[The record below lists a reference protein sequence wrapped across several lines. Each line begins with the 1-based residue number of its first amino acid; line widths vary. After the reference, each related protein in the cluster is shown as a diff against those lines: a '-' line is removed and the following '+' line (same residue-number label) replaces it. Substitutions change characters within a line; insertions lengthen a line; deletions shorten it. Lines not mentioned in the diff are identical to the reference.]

1 LREFGHQLAMQTD
14 LPQINPDSWS
24 QAFQLLGST
33 IRDESTVVLLDEI
46 SWLGG
51 YDPDFPG
58 YLKKAWDTVFKKH
71 SKLILVLCGSV
82 SAWIEKNILKN
93 TGFVGRDSWDIL
105 LEELPLYYCNHFWGK
120 ARERISN
127 AEKLKVLSVTGG
139 VPKYLEEVD
148 PGVTAEE
155 NIKRLCFHRGGI
167 LFREF
172 EQIFSDVFG
181 KHSAGYK
188 EILKVLT
195 YGSKTVSEI
204 SNAMDKERNGHMS
217 EYLRDLVLGGFVA
230 EDATFAPKTGRNT
243 RTVKYRL
250 KDNYSRFYLR
260 YVEPRKESIEKGL
273 MLGLSMDQLPEW
285 NTILGLQFENLILN
299 NIQPL
304 AKQLQLARTPLIAA
318 APYFQ
323 KQTARRKG
331 CQVDLLILTKHSLYV
346 VEIKLRKS
354 IEPQV
359 IDEVKE
365 KVRRLPAD
373 SERSI
378 RTVLVYEGQLNKN
391 VEDEGYFDFTIPFAQ
406 LLTSRP

>member
-1 LREFGHQLAMQTD
+1 
-14 LPQINPDSWS
+14 
-24 QAFQLLGST
+24 
-33 IRDESTVVLLDEI
+33 
-46 SWLGG
+46 
-51 YDPDFPG
+51 
-58 YLKKAWDTVFKKH
+58 
-71 SKLILVLCGSV
+71 
-82 SAWIEKNILKN
+82 
-93 TGFVGRDSWDIL
+93 
-105 LEELPLYYCNHFWGK
+105 
-120 ARERISN
+120 
-127 AEKLKVLSVTGG
+127 
-139 VPKYLEEVD
+139 
-148 PGVTAEE
+148 
-155 NIKRLCFHRGGI
+155 
-167 LFREF
+167 
-172 EQIFSDVFG
+172 
-181 KHSAGYK
+181 
-188 EILKVLT
+188 
-195 YGSKTVSEI
+195 
-204 SNAMDKERNGHMS
+204 
-217 EYLRDLVLGGFVA
+217 
-230 EDATFAPKTGRNT
+230 
-243 RTVKYRL
+243 
-250 KDNYSRFYLR
+250 
-260 YVEPRKESIEKGL
+260 